1 MELNTIERF
10 LMTMIVIGIVLIM
23 LSPVFAYYSACRSAQ
38 VYNVQNNTSFTC
50 GDFFWASAQI
60 NSQTQTIKLK

>member
-1 MELNTIERF
+1 MFSLFE
-10 LMTMIVIGIVLIM
+10 VLIM
-23 LSPVFAYYSACRSAQ
+23 AMIAGIILAFPFAAYYSACRSAQ
-38 VYNVQNNTSFTC
+38 IYNVQNNTSFTC